1 MLKDRTG
8 YKQQQLADKTGINI
22 GTMSRYFAGI
32 DDESASYEIVRK
44 LVMAMGGDLNEL
56 AGITPPEI
64 AVNEEKLT
72 ADGYTETEIKAILR
86 WAGSEISRTYKAVVA
101 GLEAR
106 LNEKDERLTHRNA
119 LVEEE
124 HRRAVEGIEHE
135 RKRAMEDIAQE
146 RRRAMEEVEHE
157 RKRAHI
163 ASIISYAALGL
174 FVLLF
179 ILDFLLPT
187 MGWIR
192 R

>member
-1 MLKDRTG
+1 M
-8 YKQQQLADKTGINI
+8 
-22 GTMSRYFAGI
+22 
-32 DDESASYEIVRK
+32 RK
-44 LVMAMGGDLNEL
+44 LKNKIGRTQQEIADMADVNANTLGKYFSGIADDSANFGIVSKLVIAMGGSLDEMM
-56 AGITPPEI
+56 GIAPPEV
-64 AVNEEKLT
+64 AVDEEKLT

-106 LNEKDERLTHRNA
+106 LNEKDERLTHRDA
-119 LVEEE
+119 LIAEE
-124 HRRAVEGIEHE
+124 HQRAVEEIEHE
-135 RKRAMEDIAQE
+135 RKRA
-146 RRRAMEEVEHE
+146 
-157 RKRAHI
+157 KT

-179 ILDFLLPT
+179 LLDFLLPS

>member
-8 YKQQQLADKTGINI
+8 YKQQQLADKTGISI

-64 AVNEEKLT
+64 AMDEKKLT

-106 LNEKDERLTHRNA
+106 LSEKDERLTHRDA
-119 LVEEE
+119 LVAEE
-124 HRRAVEGIEHE
+124 HR
-135 RKRAMEDIAQE
+135 RAMEDIAQE

-157 RKRAHI
+157 RKRAKT

-179 ILDFLLPT
+179 ILDFLLPS

>member
-1 MLKDRTG
+1 MRKLKN
-8 YKQQQLADKTGINI
+8 KTGHTQQEIAD
-22 GTMSRYFAGI
+22 MSGVNASTLGKYFAGI
-32 DDESASYEIVRK
+32 NDESANYETVRK
-44 LVMAMGGDLNEL
+44 LVMCMGGSLDEM
-56 AGITPPEI
+56 AGITPPEV
-64 AVNEEKLT
+64 AADEKKLT

-106 LNEKDERLTHRNA
+106 LSEKDERLTHRDT
-119 LVEEE
+119 LVAEE
-124 HRRAVEGIEHE
+124 H
-135 RKRAMEDIAQE
+135 
-146 RRRAMEEVEHE
+146 RRAMEEVEHE
-157 RKRAHI
+157 RKRAHT